1 MSDSTIDRIDQAIV
15 DELQNNA
22 RITLTEL
29 ANRVGLSKTPCQIR
43 MRRLEQDGYI
53 LGYHAL
59 INRSRMG
66 ARHVSF
72 VQVTLSDTRSQ
83 ALKAFNQAVKKITE
97 VEQCHMIAGNFDYLL
112 KIRTADMDGYR
123 SVLGEK
129 VSTLPHVKQTST
141 FVVMESVRDSVNQ
154 AS

>member
-1 MSDSTIDRIDQAIV
+1 MPDSTIDRIDQAIV
-15 DELQNNA
+15 NELQNNA

-43 MRRLEQDGYI
+43 MRRLEDAGYI

-72 VQVTLSDTRSQ
+72 VEVTLSDTRSQ
-83 ALKAFNQAVKKITE
+83 ALKAFNQAVKKIAE

-112 KIRTADMDGYR
+112 KIRTADMDSYR